1 MSNTYSNKSELIGN
15 SLYVAHLLFV
25 YFIIFGCF
33 LPSKYLWIHILCWP
47 IVRLH
52 WYLNDDYCFLTQLEY
67 KLKKNTIDKQL
78 SKNSDPE
85 ASFMKSI
92 YENFSKTKM
101 TNAEADV
108 ITTTIFMTA
117 WIISITRFIYYL
129 QHRWF

>member
-1 MSNTYSNKSELIGN
+1 MLLIDKTQILGN
-15 SLYVAHLLFV
+15 SLYIAHLLFV

-47 IVRLH
+47 LVRLH

-78 SKNSDPE
+78 NKRNDPE
-85 ASFMKSI
+85 ASFMKTI

-108 ITTTIFMTA
+108 ITYSIFITA
-117 WIISITRFIYYL
+117 WTISVTRFIYYI
-129 QHRWF
+129 QARWL